1 MSYNREPLPEISK
14 SRATAEVAIAV
25 MAVIVAVALV
35 FLLIFGIYVGF
46 KTVGRSQNRADAK
59 NRVKISTIEIANQ
72 AQRVEIAKQ
81 KAEIRQQDAIGVRE
95 AQDEIAKT
103 LTPLYVQFEMVE
115 ALKAIATSGSNNS
128 VVYIPVGPNGIPL
141 VDDVS
146 VAKVGEA
153 KP

>member
-1 MSYNREPLPEISK
+1 MTEDRLTAREI
-14 SRATAEVAIAV
+14 AEG
-25 MAVIVAVALV
+25 IVAVLVVVVLLLLLV
-35 FLLIFGIYVGF
+35 FGLWAGIKGF
-46 KTVGRSQNRADAK
+46 GRSQARADAD
-59 NRVKISTIEIANQ
+59 NRVKISQIEIRNQ

-128 VVYIPVGPNGIPL
+128 VVYIPVGPNGIPII
-141 VDDVS
+141 DDVS
-146 VAKVGEA
+146 VGKVGEGA